1 MKAMKFLAVCFTL
14 VGLYVFSVES
24 QAHHL
29 HDRFDRVNHATQVVN
44 VDFLNVR
51 RGPGRGYRA
60 FAVLRLG
67 ERVEVLR
74 TSHRWAKVQFRGYRG
89 WVSQRHLRPIKRHHR
104 HAPRK
109 RFGLVNGNRFGFAF
123 MFSNITA
130 IVHRCASVSGERVR
144 IPETWIRWTLVAKR
158 GIGRG
163 YVRTGCCR
171 YKLESV
177 ATTRAR
183 RVCTMVT
190 SCRLPDCRY
199 WTHRR
204 SPKADLACETV
215 ASEDADSQQHPYS
228 DAGRR
233 RYRQNLRSRCW

>member
-29 HDRFDRVNHATQVVN
+29 HDRFDRGNHATQIVN

-123 MFSNITA
+123 MFSNTSRQSF
-130 IVHRCASVSGERVR
+130 IVARLFPGERVR
-144 IPETWIRWTLVAKR
+144 ILKRGSRWTLVAKR

-163 YVRTGCCR
+163 YVC
-171 YKLESV
+171 
-177 ATTRAR
+177 TRLLSIQA
-183 RVCTMVT
+183 
-190 SCRLPDCRY
+190 
-199 WTHRR
+199 
-204 SPKADLACETV
+204 
-215 ASEDADSQQHPYS
+215 
-228 DAGRR
+228 
-233 RYRQNLRSRCW
+233 